1 MLKFSAPCL
10 LVPLCNIC
18 ADVSEQSDER
28 TIAGFKEERRK
39 ELAKVRI

>member
-18 ADVSEQSDER
+18 ENISERSEER
-28 TIAGFKEERRK
+28 TIAAFKEEWRN
-39 ELAKVRI
+39 